1 MTLPL
6 ILLYKRSSN
15 KEKLFLEYL
24 INKDK
29 LSKKDFLSVVKKMNR
44 HNIQNDCL
52 DKAKHFS
59 IMAKD
64 SLGSFPNSEER

>member
-1 MTLPL
+1 MILWIIFRRKKIFGKEIGNDFSEGKMTLPL

-29 LSKKDFLSVVKKMNR
+29 LSKKDFLSVVKK
-44 HNIQNDCL
+44 D
-52 DKAKHFS
+52 
-59 IMAKD
+59 
-64 SLGSFPNSEER
+64 E